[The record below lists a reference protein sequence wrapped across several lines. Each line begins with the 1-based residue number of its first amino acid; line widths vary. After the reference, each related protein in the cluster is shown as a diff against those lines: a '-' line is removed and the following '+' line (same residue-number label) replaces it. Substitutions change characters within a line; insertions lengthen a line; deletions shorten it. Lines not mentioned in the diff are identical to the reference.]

1 MPCRA
6 TARKPWLPGST
17 ATSPS
22 RSTSALSRTKWL
34 DCFLHPDRAVH
45 GLEADLAPAAAERPL
60 DVAPC
65 ELAVHR
71 EGIVGADGTVHRLRL
86 HVCVELRRELGVYR
100 AVDRGGGNPASVSE
114 RLHAN
119 PHIAVDRLGFHGAL
133 RRDYVY
139 VAAHRVDDQRAT
151 RPGYVHI
158 AHHRGGAEAHT
169 ARQPYREV
177 HCHIVVARPS
187 QLDVTLP
194 RAAAAV
200 ADAVAAPHRADGNAA
215 LVGHGDEAHARGVR
229 GPIGLHGGDLQ
240 GVTFCRL
247 DCHRASGV
255 PDPHPLVRAELGAIG
270 PRRRGRATRAAIVT
284 SELVPQVAESNG
296 EVHHLFVHRAVG
308 RVHCEADHPHSANQR
323 RAANDLFAPGVPEY
337 AHGPSLLRIGSILAG
352 PTALGEVGFRARE
365 GGGRSGGMR
374 GKGAEAPLET
384 FRIPR
389 GSGTDAPRY
398 TAPSARSRPYPGSP
412 RLAYHRCGTR
422 LSRDPVPRRTTRHR
436 GHRQWGSWPPGVPA
450 RAGRLP

>member
-6 TARKPWLPGST
+6 TARKRWLPGST

-22 RSTSALSRTKWL
+22 PSTSAPSRTKWL

-100 AVDRGGGNPASVSE
+100 AVDRVG
-114 RLHAN
+114 L
-119 PHIAVDRLGFHGAL
+119 HGAL
-133 RRDYVY
+133 RGDHVH
-139 VAAHRVDDQRAT
+139 VAAHRVDDQRAA
-151 RPGYVHI
+151 RPGYVDI
-158 AHHRGGAEAHT
+158 AHHRGGAESHA
-169 ARQPYREV
+169 ARQPHREV

-187 QLDVTLP
+187 QPDVTLP

-200 ADAVAAPHRADGNAA
+200 TDAAPLRADGNAA
-215 LVGHGDEAHARGVR
+215 LVGHGDEAHAGGVR
-229 GPIGLHGGDLQ
+229 GPVGLHGGDLQ
-240 GVTFCRL
+240 GVTFRRL

-255 PDPHPLVRAELGAIG
+255 PDPHPLVRAELGAIR
-270 PRRRGRATRAAIVT
+270 PRRRTRATRAAIVP

-296 EVHHLFVHRAVG
+296 EVHHLLVHRAVG
-308 RVHCEADHPHSANQR
+308 RVHCEADHQHSAKQR
-323 RAANDLFAPGVPEY
+323 RAANDLLAPGVPEY

-352 PTALGEVGFRARE
+352 PTALGEVGFRARD
-365 GGGRSGGMR
+365 GGGRGGDADEGGR
-374 GKGAEAPLET
+374 SPPRQPQETAWNRDELASVHRTLGRLKTLPWVAAARVPPRDSTVTGSSTPPYHTPSRAPSVGTVAAGCAGAERP
-384 FRIPR
+384 
-389 GSGTDAPRY
+389 APRED
-398 TAPSARSRPYPGSP
+398 TAIWA
-412 RLAYHRCGTR
+412 A
-422 LSRDPVPRRTTRHR
+422 
-436 GHRQWGSWPPGVPA
+436 
-450 RAGRLP
+450 